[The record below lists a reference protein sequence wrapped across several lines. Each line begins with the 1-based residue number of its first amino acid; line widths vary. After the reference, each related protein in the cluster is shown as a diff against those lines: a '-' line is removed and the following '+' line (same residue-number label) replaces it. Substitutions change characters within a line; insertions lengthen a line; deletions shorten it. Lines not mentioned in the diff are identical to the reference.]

1 MTHKAM
7 IKRMPQT
14 IKRLFMVWG
23 ICVFAQTALQAQED
37 SLKASRYLM
46 RATLYGVGYSNV
58 YDTYLSPQ
66 EYKGMDFRV
75 TRETMRMTTLFDG
88 NVSAQNFFQANLSYT
103 HNRAD
108 NNNTFAGLVNWN
120 YGLHYQFRI
129 TENFKLLAGGLADF
143 NGGFVYNLRNTNNP
157 ASAKAY
163 INLDASGMA
172 IWHVKVKNVP
182 LTLRY
187 QLNVPVAGVLF
198 SPNYGQSYYEIFTL
212 GNSDGVVRFT
222 SLHNQPSCRQMLS
235 VDFPVGSSKVR
246 MSYVCDIQQSD
257 VNEIQTHIY
266 SHVFMVGFVKDLYRI
281 KNKKGAPLPP
291 SVRAY

>member
-7 IKRMPQT
+7 IKRMSQT

-222 SLHNQPSCRQMLS
+222 SLHNQPSFRQMLS
-235 VDFPVGSSKVR
+235 VDFPVGSSKLR

-281 KNKKGAPLPP
+281 KNKKGATLPP